1 MNKREFLKYLLLLL
15 FIAILISGCNKSVE
29 IEDVAGDSNQ
39 IDSQANDSESERIEN
54 EGLNQQE
61 EKNEAEQPDQSSI
74 GQKEEKNDNKDL
86 EQKNVASVIV
96 KSENNLSDS
105 EKQEIVNEL
114 SNEVDQLLNEIN
126 SIE

>member
-1 MNKREFLKYLLLLL
+1 MNKRAFLKYLLLLL

-39 IDSQANDSESERIEN
+39 IDSQANDSGSEQMED
-54 EGLNQQE
+54 EGLNLQE
-61 EKNEAEQPDQSSI
+61 EKNEAKLPDQSSI
-74 GQKEEKNDNKDL
+74 EREEEKNDNKDL